1 VVRNGG
7 RCIFCRIV
15 AAQAERNIVFEDET
29 ALVVMDIAPV
39 NPGHLLVISKEHF
52 AYLADLD
59 EETGAH
65 LFRLGMRASEA
76 VRNSGVQCEG
86 VDLFLADGEAAG
98 QEVFHVHLHVIPRF
112 VGDRFRVGAE
122 GGHIP
127 RPRAELDAV
136 AELVRE
142 EWPR

>member
-15 AAQAERNIVFEDET
+15 AAQAERSIVFEDEA

-39 NPGHLLVISKEHF
+39 NPGHMLVMPKEHF
-52 AYLADLD
+52 PYLADLD

-65 LFRLGMRASEA
+65 LFRLGMRASAA
-76 VRNSGVQCEG
+76 VRNSVLQCEG

-98 QEVFHVHLHVIPRF
+98 QEVFRVHLHVIPRF

-127 RPRAELDAV
+127 RPRPELDAV

>member
-15 AAQAERNIVFEDET
+15 AAQAERSIVFEDEA

-39 NPGHLLVISKEHF
+39 NPGHMLVMPKEHF
-52 AYLADLD
+52 PYLADLD

-65 LFRLGMRASEA
+65 LFRLGMRASAA
-76 VRNSGVQCEG
+76 VRNSVLQCEG

-127 RPRAELDAV
+127 RPRPELDTV